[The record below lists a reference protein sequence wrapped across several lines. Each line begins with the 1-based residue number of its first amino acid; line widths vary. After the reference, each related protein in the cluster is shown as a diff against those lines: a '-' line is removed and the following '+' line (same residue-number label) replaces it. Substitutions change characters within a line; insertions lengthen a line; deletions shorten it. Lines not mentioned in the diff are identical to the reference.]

1 MEEKLDK
8 YKKKLEA
15 ILFAAGKRLS
25 LEDLSRLTRIRDKDE
40 LKASLEELKKE
51 YDSKNTSLIIES
63 IEEEGAEYWK
73 LTVKSHL
80 IPLIK
85 KIVTKTELTKSV
97 IETLAYIAYKYPIKQ
112 SDLIKVRSNKAY
124 DHLRELE
131 KAGYIMRQKYG
142 RTKVIKL
149 TNKFFDYFDLP
160 PEKIKEQFKDFEQLE
175 KDIEDKEEDVR
186 QIIEEQKKK
195 VEEMKKKSEEE
206 KKEYGAMEPDLDQI
220 EIDLIDDKGYK
231 KKLELF
237 KENEEKE
244 TSEGKKRLEVYEGI
258 PSGKVEVVEEKPEI
272 KEIEEKLGELNVVEE
287 AIPDIA
293 EQMKKKKKPE
303 HIGKL
308 EVFGEKEPG
317 AEQRADAKEEA
328 LEEGAEEELAEDK
341 TVAGTEEE
349 PPEEGIEDEIRVQK
363 DQLKPEKE
371 PEFGHGFSKEV
382 AEIMDKKAEKR
393 VEEMLH
399 PKKEKKTEIE
409 EEKIKIPAPHVKEE
423 TEKEEE
429 EEKERDEEEII
440 KEKREE
446 ALPEDEKTAGLPA
459 MDTFE
464 EEKKEDSE
472 K

>member
-258 PSGKVEVVEEKPEI
+258 PSGKVEVVEEKPE
-272 KEIEEKLGELNVVEE
+272 
-287 AIPDIA
+287 
-293 EQMKKKKKPE
+293 

-409 EEKIKIPAPHVKEE
+409 EEKIKIPAPHVKE
-423 TEKEEE
+423 
-429 EEKERDEEEII
+429 RGS
-440 KEKREE
+440 
-446 ALPEDEKTAGLPA
+446 A
-459 MDTFE
+459 
-464 EEKKEDSE
+464 S
-472 K
+472 